1 MLVYSG
7 KDNDKGFRD
16 RNDLDPFS
24 NSESDRNLGRGDFGL
39 RFRIIT
45 S

>member
-24 NSESDRNLGRGDFGL
+24 NSKSDRDLSRGDFGL
-39 RFRIIT
+39 RIRITT

>member
-1 MLVYSG
+1 MLVSSG
-7 KDNDKGFRD
+7 KENDKGFRD

-24 NSESDRNLGRGDFGL
+24 NSKSERNLGRGDFGP
-39 RFRIIT
+39 RFRITT